1 MTTATTSVRVQMVM
15 VFNYQLFKS
24 GTIAFTG
31 IDQDVVCVPARTLIV
46 NLNYGIPYLDGGLQ
60 WAQTDCALA
69 ACSCVENI
77 CAQSCNLADT
87 QLRVRIAWT
96 GTDAN
101 GAALSSLEKTRRPQQ
116 LSMSASDDDIPSRG
130 GGGVGSSGMDE
141 EELGLP
147 KTTISKI
154 IQEVLPGDIWCSK
167 EARDLIADCCLV
179 RSTDIDTR
187 FESCVFLMKMTDLVL
202 SAANEI
208 CDKEAKKAITGDH
221 VLSALKELGFEDYL
235 AEVNEALGDHNRLN
249 KERKQRSNRF
259 ENSGISPEEKLRRQE
274 ELIEQARLSMLTGM
288 NESQEGNFQS
298 QVDPPDSTQ

>member
-1 MTTATTSVRVQMVM
+1 
-15 VFNYQLFKS
+15 
-24 GTIAFTG
+24 
-31 IDQDVVCVPARTLIV
+31 
-46 NLNYGIPYLDGGLQ
+46 
-60 WAQTDCALA
+60 
-69 ACSCVENI
+69 
-77 CAQSCNLADT
+77 
-87 QLRVRIAWT
+87 
-96 GTDAN
+96 
-101 GAALSSLEKTRRPQQ
+101 
-116 LSMSASDDDIPSRG
+116 MSASDDDIPSRG

-167 EARDLIADCCLV
+167 EARDLIADCCLEFV
-179 RSTDIDTR
+179 QLISTQ
-187 FESCVFLMKMTDLVL
+187 
-202 SAANEI
+202 ANEI